1 MTHDKMT
8 GRQVQGKQTQQNT
21 TVTSGF
27 KSDILG
33 SHFTPE
39 SDRKVICELSF
50 VIIHVIS
57 I

>member
-1 MTHDKMT
+1 MILRMTHDKMT

-39 SDRKVICELSF
+39 SDRKVIN
-50 VIIHVIS
+50 
-57 I
+57 